1 MAFKLKSGNS
11 PMFKKVGE
19 EKETAEQYNAK
30 VRAEYEAKLRAHS
43 DSTASYNK
51 AVIIDDLYKQS
62 IDTQNLAYKNMR
74 ANIVE
79 SERRKGEWKKKYRE
93 SDDLRESQETISSQ
107 DYINKQNE
115 YGHRNRMTKEDLKN
129 AKSFDKKSNNK
140 LDEANELNF
149 DDQNTWKSDRE
160 KFIEKSKE
168 AYKTKRQ
175 ARVLEKELTK
185 DRIYPTE
192 KRKLVRSAESE
203 FTTFPYIFNY
213 KYNTTAHQVKPGPA
227 PTKPMEMIDRMK
239 IKNIDMGEPTP
250 SGVIE
255 PSKRK
260 YMTSDDGKYK
270 YNLETG
276 ERSKVN
282 TQKVKNTRRP
292 GKRSVK
298 NLVTGGTNRVQ

>member
-30 VRAEYEAKLRAHS
+30 VRAEYEAKLQAHS

-51 AVIIDDLYKQS
+51 AVIIDDLYNKGQGVKDKGTKVMLDAIKYKQEDLEGFDEKHGCGKGFFADARGQCIEGS
-62 IDTQNLAYKNMR
+62 IEGGKVIKEAEVL
-74 ANIVE
+74 E
-79 SERRKGEWKKKYRE
+79 G
-93 SDDLRESQETISSQ
+93 DLR
-107 DYINKQNE
+107 
-115 YGHRNRMTKEDLKN
+115 
-129 AKSFDKKSNNK
+129 
-140 LDEANELNF
+140 
-149 DDQNTWKSDRE
+149 
-160 KFIEKSKE
+160 
-168 AYKTKRQ
+168 KTK
-175 ARVLEKELTK
+175 
-185 DRIYPTE
+185 IYPTE
-192 KRKLVRSAESE
+192 ERRFVKTGDGEFAYTTTAES
-203 FTTFPYIFNY
+203 I
-213 KYNTTAHQVKPGPA
+213 KPGPK

-298 NLVTGGTNRVQ
+298 NLVTSGTNRVQ